1 MAQIQLHSART
12 ALKDPAASADD
23 LLNQLGGLT
32 PKLVVLFAS
41 RDRDHLAL
49 NQALRDRLPA
59 ETRLIGASTA
69 GEIDNEG
76 MHFGTAVLGALTGDL
91 EVGLGLGRE
100 LSTDS
105 ISAGSTAVQSACAEL
120 GVRPPDLDPQ
130 RYVGI
135 VIDDGFQ
142 FKKEELLMGMLEQR
156 QDLTLVGGGANDPE
170 PDFAKR
176 SALLHVDGQVTN
188 DAVLIALLRTDAP
201 WAALRSHWYHPT
213 GETLQITK
221 VDSTYTRALE
231 IDGRPAAKRYADI
244 LGVTVD
250 DLEFGKP
257 RGFATRPTALK
268 VGREYFLRSPWKP
281 LDDGSILFANLLEEG
296 SELEIMQ
303 IGDMAGMTRSFLVD
317 ELPRRVPLP
326 QAALFFH
333 CDGRKWFATATG
345 KLDELSATFQAAPPC
360 VGFNVNFEIY
370 CGFHINTT
378 LTTLI
383 LGANS

>member
-1 MAQIQLHSART
+1 MAQIKLHSART
-12 ALKDPAASADD
+12 CLVDPVASADD

-49 NQALRDRLPA
+49 NQALRDRLPP
-59 ETRLIGASTA
+59 ETRLIGATTA
-69 GEIDNEG
+69 GEIDRDG
-76 MHFGTAVLGALTGDL
+76 MHSGTAVLGALTGDF

-100 LSTDS
+100 LAADA
-105 ISAGSTAVQSACAEL
+105 ISAGGTAVQGACAEL
-120 GVRPPDLDPQ
+120 GIRPKDLDSRQ
-130 RYVGI
+130 YVGL

-142 FKKEELLMGMLEQR
+142 FKKEELLMGMLEQN
-156 QDLTLVGGGANDPE
+156 QDLILVGGGAGDSE
-170 PDFAKR
+170 PDFTGR
-176 SALLHVDGQVTN
+176 SALLHVDGQVTGN
-188 DAVLIALLRTDAP
+188 AVLLALLRTDAP

-221 VDSTYTRALE
+221 VGSTYTRALE
-231 IDGRPAAKRYADI
+231 IDGQPAARRYAEI
-244 LGVTVD
+244 LGVSVD

-257 RGFATRPTALK
+257 AGFATRPTALK

-281 LDDGSILFANLLEEG
+281 LEDGSILFANLLEEG

-303 IGDMAGMTRSFLVD
+303 IGDMVGITHSFLID
-317 ELPRRVPLP
+317 ELPQRVPSP

-333 CDGRKWFATATG
+333 CEGRKWFAAATG
-345 KLDELSATFQAAPPC
+345 KLDDLSAAFRAAPPC

-378 LTTLI
+378 LTTLV